1 MTWTTMYLGCFLLG
15 FSLSLVSWLFGALHL
30 HLPHGFHAHGF
41 HAHGA
46 PHAHAP
52 AHGHGA
58 QRAAGP
64 SPYNF
69 ATVTAFLAW
78 FGGAGYLLTQYASVW
93 PLLALALAAIVGC
106 AGAAAVFAIM
116 AKLLWSPDEN
126 LDPDD
131 YEIVGLLGTVCSPIR
146 QSGTGEILFSQAGA
160 RRVAGARSESGVA
173 IGKGVEVVITRYQN
187 GLVYVRPWTEHA
199 SEEAV

>member
-30 HLPHGFHAHGF
+30 HLPHGL

-46 PHAHAP
+46 AHVHAHA
-52 AHGHGA
+52 HGHTHA
-58 QRAAGP
+58 APRAASP

-78 FGGAGYLLTQYASVW
+78 FGGAGYLLTLYAAVW

-106 AGAAAVFAIM
+106 IGAAAVFTVM
-116 AKLLWSPDEN
+116 AKVLWSPDEN

-131 YEIVGLLGTVCSPIR
+131 YEIVGLVGTVCSPIR
-146 QSGTGEILFSQAGA
+146 QSGTGEILFSQAGT
-160 RRVAGARSESGVA
+160 RRVAGARSEGGVA
-173 IGKGVEVVITRYQN
+173 IDKGVEVVITRYQN
-187 GLVYVRPWTEHA
+187 GLAYVRTWTEHA
-199 SEEAV
+199 SEEAI